1 VTDNE
6 TISSFLSKKKPLLKT
21 NENMKVITVHLPDD
35 VSAENNAVTLQEL
48 LYVVTSVEKGDN

>member
-1 VTDNE
+1 
-6 TISSFLSKKKPLLKT
+6 
-21 NENMKVITVHLPDD
+21 MKVITVHLPDD